1 MGAVRKGSPRKGD
14 DMKKKIMIGVSILV
28 FLLALVG
35 TLFPMIS
42 DYWNTRHQSEVQ
54 VEYEKQMESMEDS
67 ELTAALEAANAY
79 NAALRPVRYTKAA
92 LDAAAVGY
100 DHLLNL
106 YGNGIMA
113 YVEIPRIHVNLPI
126 YHGTTTEVLEKGI
139 GHLTGS
145 SLPIGGVG
153 NHAVLTGHSG
163 VAGQRLFSDLDQL
176 EIGDVF
182 FIRVLNQQLAYEVR
196 AIDTVLPEDT
206 KLLTS
211 VDGKDKCTLVTCT
224 PFGVNTHRLLVQG
237 ERIEYETAEE
247 IAAQTESVQVGSTWE
262 TQYIMGLKLG
272 AEILGFLVVV
282 VLAVLGIRKMRRNG
296 HD

>member
-1 MGAVRKGSPRKGD
+1 
-14 DMKKKIMIGVSILV
+14 MKKKIMIGVSILV

-35 TLFPMIS
+35 TLYPVIS

-54 VEYEKQMESMEDS
+54 VEYEKQMESMEAS

-79 NAALRPVRYTKAA
+79 NAALHPVKYTKAA

-100 DHLLNL
+100 DDLLNL

-113 YVEIPRIHVNLPI
+113 YVEIPKIHVILPI

-145 SLPIGGVG
+145 SLPIGGAD

-182 FIRVLNQQLAYEVR
+182 FIHVLNQQLAYEVR

-211 VDGKDKCTLVTCT
+211 VEGKDKCTLVTCT
-224 PFGVNTHRLLVQG
+224 PFGVNTHRLLIQG
-237 ERIEYETAEE
+237 ERIETE
-247 IAAQTESVQVGSTWE
+247 IAEAVIENTETVEVESTWE
-262 TQYIMGLKLG
+262 AQYIMGLKLG
-272 AEILGFLVVV
+272 AEILGFLVVA
-282 VLAVLGIRKMRRNG
+282 VLAVIGIRKMRRDG
-296 HD
+296 HG

>member
-1 MGAVRKGSPRKGD
+1 
-14 DMKKKIMIGVSILV
+14 MKKKIMIGVSILV

-35 TLFPMIS
+35 TLYPVIS

-113 YVEIPRIHVNLPI
+113 YVEIPKIHVNLPI

-182 FIRVLNQQLAYEVR
+182 FIHVLNQQLAYEVR

-237 ERIEYETAEE
+237 ERVEYEAAEE

-272 AEILGFLVVV
+272 AEILGFLVVA
-282 VLAVLGIRKMRRNG
+282 VLAVIGIRKMRRNG
-296 HD
+296 HN

>member
-1 MGAVRKGSPRKGD
+1 
-14 DMKKKIMIGVSILV
+14 MKKKIMIGVSILV

-35 TLFPMIS
+35 TLYPVIS

-113 YVEIPRIHVNLPI
+113 YVEIPKIHVNLPI

-282 VLAVLGIRKMRRNG
+282 VLAVIGIRKMRRKG

>member
-1 MGAVRKGSPRKGD
+1 
-14 DMKKKIMIGVSILV
+14 MKKKIMIGVSILV

-35 TLFPMIS
+35 TLYPVIS

-92 LDAAAVGY
+92 LNAAAVGY

-113 YVEIPRIHVNLPI
+113 YVEIPKIHVNLPI

-237 ERIEYETAEE
+237 ERVEYEAAEE

-262 TQYIMGLKLG
+262 TEYVMGLKLG
-272 AEILGFLVVV
+272 AEILGFLVVA
-282 VLAVLGIRKMRRNG
+282 VLAVIGIRKMRRHG

>member
-1 MGAVRKGSPRKGD
+1 
-14 DMKKKIMIGVSILV
+14 MKKKIMIGVSILV

-35 TLFPMIS
+35 TLYPMIS

-54 VEYEKQMESMEDS
+54 VEYEKQMESMEDA
-67 ELTAALEAANAY
+67 ELAAALEAANAY
-79 NAALRPVRYTKAA
+79 NAALRPVKYTKTA

-100 DHLLNL
+100 DDLLNL

-113 YVEIPRIHVNLPI
+113 YVEIPKIHVNLPI

-182 FIRVLNQQLAYEVR
+182 FIHVLNQQLAYEVR

-262 TQYIMGLKLG
+262 AEYVMGLKLG
-272 AEILGFLVVV
+272 AEILGFLVVA
-282 VLAVLGIRKMRRNG
+282 VLAVLGIRKMRRHG

>member
-1 MGAVRKGSPRKGD
+1 
-14 DMKKKIMIGVSILV
+14 MKKKIMIGVSILV

-35 TLFPMIS
+35 TLYPVIS

-100 DHLLNL
+100 DDLLNL

-113 YVEIPRIHVNLPI
+113 YVEIPKIHVNLPI

-182 FIRVLNQQLAYEVR
+182 FIHVLNQQLAYEVR

-237 ERIEYETAEE
+237 ERVEYEAAEE

-262 TQYIMGLKLG
+262 AEYVMGLKLG
-272 AEILGFLVVV
+272 AEILGFLVVA
-282 VLAVLGIRKMRRNG
+282 VLAVLGIRKMRRHG

>member
-1 MGAVRKGSPRKGD
+1 
-14 DMKKKIMIGVSILV
+14 MKKKIMIGVSILV

-35 TLFPMIS
+35 TLYPVIS
-42 DYWNTRHQSEVQ
+42 DYWNTRHQSEVH

-100 DHLLNL
+100 DDLLNL

-113 YVEIPRIHVNLPI
+113 YVEIPKIHVNLPI

-182 FIRVLNQQLAYEVR
+182 FIHVLNQQLAYEVR

-262 TQYIMGLKLG
+262 AEYVMGLKLG
-272 AEILGFLVVV
+272 AEILGFLVVA
-282 VLAVLGIRKMRRNG
+282 VLAVLGIRKMRRHG

>member
-1 MGAVRKGSPRKGD
+1 
-14 DMKKKIMIGVSILV
+14 MKKIIMIGVSVLV
-28 FLLALVG
+28 FLLALAS
-35 TLFPMIS
+35 TLYPMIS

-100 DHLLNL
+100 DDLLNL

-113 YVEIPRIHVNLPI
+113 YVEIPKIHVNLPI

-182 FIRVLNQQLAYEVR
+182 FIHVLNQQLAYEVR

-262 TQYIMGLKLG
+262 AEYVMGLKLG
-272 AEILGFLVVV
+272 AEILGFLVVA
-282 VLAVLGIRKMRRNG
+282 VLAVLGIRKMRRHG

>member
-1 MGAVRKGSPRKGD
+1 
-14 DMKKKIMIGVSILV
+14 MKKKIMIGVSILV
-28 FLLALVG
+28 FLLALIG
-35 TLFPMIS
+35 TLYPVIS

-100 DHLLNL
+100 DDLLNL

-113 YVEIPRIHVNLPI
+113 YVEIPKIHVNLPI
-126 YHGTTTEVLEKGI
+126 YHGTTTEVLGKGI
-139 GHLTGS
+139 GHLNGS
-145 SLPIGGVG
+145 SLPIGGVD

-182 FIRVLNQQLAYEVR
+182 FIHVLNQQLAYEVR

-211 VDGKDKCTLVTCT
+211 VEGKDKCTLVTCT
-224 PFGVNTHRLLVQG
+224 PFGVNTHRLLIQG
-237 ERIEYETAEE
+237 ERIESE
-247 IAAQTESVQVGSTWE
+247 IAEAVIENAETVEVESTWE

-272 AEILGFLVVV
+272 AEILSFLVIA
-282 VLAVLGIRKMRRNG
+282 VLAVNGIRKMRRHG

>member
-1 MGAVRKGSPRKGD
+1 
-14 DMKKKIMIGVSILV
+14 MKKKIMIGVSILV

-35 TLFPMIS
+35 TLYPVIS

-54 VEYEKQMESMEDS
+54 VEYEKQMESMEAS

-79 NAALRPVRYTKAA
+79 NAALHPVKYTKAA

-100 DHLLNL
+100 DDLLNL

-113 YVEIPRIHVNLPI
+113 YVEIPKIHVNLPI

-247 IAAQTESVQVGSTWE
+247 IAAQTESVQVESTWE
-262 TQYIMGLKLG
+262 TEYVMGLKLG
-272 AEILGFLVVV
+272 AEILGFLVVA
-282 VLAVLGIRKMRRNG
+282 VLAVIGIRKMRRDG
-296 HD
+296 HG

>member
-1 MGAVRKGSPRKGD
+1 MGAVREGSPRKGD

-35 TLFPMIS
+35 TLYPVIS

-100 DHLLNL
+100 DDLLNL

-113 YVEIPRIHVNLPI
+113 YVEIPKIHVNLPI

-145 SLPIGGVG
+145 SLPIGGAD

-163 VAGQRLFSDLDQL
+163 VAGQRLFSDLDQR

-282 VLAVLGIRKMRRNG
+282 VLAVLGIRKMRRHG